1 MRNYSSKQIRDGL
14 DEMDGWKTREKTKDL
29 ALIHRNQNL
38 MEAREEEKKTQN
50 ASGPPQQA
58 GTVGLLAEGAGL
70 EGGGE
75 GT

>member
-1 MRNYSSKQIRDGL
+1 
-14 DEMDGWKTREKTKDL
+14 MDGWKTREETKDL

-58 GTVGLLAEGAGL
+58 GRVGLLAEGAGL